1 MEPQRQHVAVVL
13 AAGGSSRLGMA
24 KQLLLRDSETLIHRT
39 VRLVAATRPAR
50 IIVVLGANAERLA
63 TELADIPHTP
73 VVNAGWH
80 TGLAGSLRAAALH
93 VPKNHAVL
101 IVACDQPA
109 LEEHHLRLLLAGADA
124 VPARSAATDIDGVL
138 GIPAVVPGEWFAD
151 LDAQGDRG
159 FRDRLRSLPVDAVFR
174 LQAQELARDI
184 DTPAELRDAVQAGLL
199 DTHCD

>member
-174 LQAQELARDI
+174 LQAQELALDI